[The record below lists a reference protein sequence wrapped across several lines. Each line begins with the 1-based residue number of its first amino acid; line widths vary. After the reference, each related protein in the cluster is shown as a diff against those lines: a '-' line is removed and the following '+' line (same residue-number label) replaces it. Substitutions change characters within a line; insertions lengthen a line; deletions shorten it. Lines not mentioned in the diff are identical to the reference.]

1 MERNEKAPIANLKCL
16 FRSLIKSVSGIALI
30 ELDPQLPDSVG
41 RDDVIED
48 YVPILYKAI
57 ICALDL
63 IRAGQVVARKALTV
77 YSDHALHVLPG
88 KDTAR

>member
-1 MERNEKAPIANLKCL
+1 MERNEVAPITNLKG
-16 FRSLIKSVSGIALI
+16 FFGSLVKPVSGIALI
-30 ELDPQLPDSVG
+30 ELHPQFPDSLG

-48 YVPILYKAI
+48 YVSILYKAI

-63 IRAGQVVARKALTV
+63 VRAGQVAARKALTV

-88 KDTAR
+88 KETAR